1 MSDFYSTYNSRPT
14 NNNLILIL
22 VIIFILFAS
31 SASISYWKWD
41 DILSLFEDDSTTPS
55 ASSSESAS
63 QESTSSESASQESTS
78 SESASQESTSSESAS
93 QESTSSESAS
103 REAISTIQWN
113 DGTRNIGETC
123 NIDSDCR
130 SSVPYPL
137 VCTED
142 QSTNVKT
149 CKKPPVVN
157 PKTSNCY
164 TYQCNLR
171 LLNNLRS
178 PKYQGLG
185 DETGSY
191 NNPCYK
197 CTYRNWYHPGEHSTY
212 AKKYKIGG
220 GGYIPL
226 PTYTNTSTINYEAL
240 YERVCHKNEKNECDP
255 MYSPPSV
262 Q

>member
-55 ASSSESAS
+55 AS
-63 QESTSSESASQESTS
+63 
-78 SESASQESTSSESAS
+78 SSESAS